1 MKKIES
7 FCVDPPTKSLVS
19 ESWYLMSRQ
28 PMICHLQTNEQV
40 FLARVHCSGVL
51 QDSDRKLYCGGGGV
65 YNNTPLLCSVPG
77 VIL

>member
-1 MKKIES
+1 
-7 FCVDPPTKSLVS
+7 
-19 ESWYLMSRQ
+19 MSRQ

-65 YNNTPLLCSVPG
+65 YNNTPLLFSVSG